1 MVTRKTLC
9 NKATARRN
17 LAHYRCVLVALAAS
31 ACFQLTAAELITNGG
46 FESYTGT
53 IPSAHYGNASESL
66 YVHGWE
72 GTYGLSSASSPF
84 LEGGSGSPYEGSV
97 AVHFNGVKEISQQVN
112 VADAGLYEISFA
124 YAPRNKA
131 HYAGGRIN
139 VWIDDVKVGY
149 VDCDAATIKFRRCM
163 MRVRIAFGSHVFKL
177 SHTLDHPVSANN
189 TPCSVIDAV
198 SIVEAE
204 DDNLIAN
211 GGFESYIGTLS
222 GIEAAFSDSFKV
234 DTWKYDTGCGLAT
247 TNSNYLQYQKGSP
260 FEGNVSYWFNNAH
273 SVSQTVFV
281 AESGDYDISFAYAPR
296 HTQWYYNGRIRV
308 FLDDEEVGEY
318 ADCDRATSKFR
329 NHLFRTHVSA
339 GLHVFMLK
347 HTTENPADGSH
358 VPCSA
363 VDAVSFRAAN
373 TLLLNGN
380 FDAGN
385 VVANNGGYSGSTDSG
400 YANPGWTTSGNCGL
414 AKPGVPDNARLVSSS
429 IDTGVYS
436 MFILTANYNGRQN
449 PPVSISQ
456 SFTAP
461 KAGVYQLRFSYASR
475 PYSQYKGGT
484 IYARIYRGEGLEGA
498 KVWERS
504 VVATSLNAFQQF
516 VGEAKLYSSGKY
528 TLEFYA
534 PQPEYIESGEN
545 NLNSVIDNVSLEYSR
560 KIQGFMMIVR

>member
-1 MVTRKTLC
+1 M
-9 NKATARRN
+9 
-17 LAHYRCVLVALAAS
+17 
-31 ACFQLTAAELITNGG
+31 
-46 FESYTGT
+46 
-53 IPSAHYGNASESL
+53 
-66 YVHGWE
+66 
-72 GTYGLSSASSPF
+72 
-84 LEGGSGSPYEGSV
+84 
-97 AVHFNGVKEISQQVN
+97 AVHFNGETYISQTVS
-112 VADAGLYEISFA
+112 VADSRLYEISFA
-124 YAPRNKA
+124 YAPRDLTY
-131 HYAGGRIN
+131 YAGGRVN

-149 VDCDAATIKFRRCM
+149 VDCDVATMKFRRCK
-163 MRVRIAFGSHVFKL
+163 MRVRIAAGSHVFKL
-177 SHTLDHPVSANN
+177 SHTLDHPVRVQN

-222 GIEAAFSDSFKV
+222 GIEAVFSDSFKV
-234 DTWKYDTGCGLAT
+234 DTWKYDTSGSGLAT
-247 TNSNYLQYQKGSP
+247 TNSNYLQNKSGSP

-296 HTQWYYNGRIRV
+296 HTQYYYNGRIRV

-358 VPCSA
+358 IPCSA

-385 VVANNGGYSGSTDSG
+385 VVANSGGYSGSTDSG
-400 YANPGWTTSGNCGL
+400 YANPGWTTSGACGL
-414 AKPGVPDNARLVSSS
+414 AKPGVPNSARLVSSS
-429 IDTGVYS
+429 IDSGVYS
-436 MFILTANYNGRQN
+436 MFILTANYTNSKGETRQN
-449 PPVSISQ
+449 DPVSISQ
-456 SFTAP
+456 SFDAP
-461 KAGVYQLRFSYASR
+461 MAGVYELRFSYAAR
-475 PYSQYKGGT
+475 PYTQYAGGT
-484 IYARIYRGEGLEGA
+484 IYARIYKGKGLAGE

-504 VVATSLNAFQQF
+504 VVAT
-516 VGEAKLYSSGKY
+516 KSS
-528 TLEFYA
+528 
-534 PQPEYIESGEN
+534 
-545 NLNSVIDNVSLEYSR
+545 
-560 KIQGFMMIVR
+560 